1 MPRKLLIVYNA
12 ESSRYELV
20 QKEVVEPARK
30 LAGWLVGKYVV
41 TADGF
46 EQDLTKLMRVLAD
59 GDLVVAA
66 GGDGTATMVANCIMR
81 SGKDVTLAV
90 LGYGNFNDLAKTL
103 KTRRMQRKGDR
114 TEGGIAEVAE
124 AFKAGKV
131 QEIWP
136 LEVKVNGKHWRYAIC
151 YLTLGLFAESTEV
164 FDEEKVRR
172 QLQQGRRSL
181 VFSWWNLVKW
191 YFKNRHQRVFVPE
204 FTLNGRKMPT
214 DVTDYLAVNG
224 PHMAGMMRG
233 GNWYLEPKEFASGV
247 GRLSSF
253 WRLSSLM
260 MKSILR
266 QVPVASTEGDVLE
279 FVRPGSVEAQAEGE
293 YQKLENVQKI
303 EVRKAT
309 KALKVIKL
317 K

>member
-1 MPRKLLIVYNA
+1 MPRKLLIIYNS

-20 QKEVVEPARK
+20 QKEVIEPARN
-30 LAGWLVGKYVV
+30 LAGWMVGKYVV
-41 TADGF
+41 TAEGF
-46 EQDLTKLMRVLAD
+46 EEDLAKLMRVLSD

-81 SGKDVTLAV
+81 SEKDVTLGV

-103 KTRRMQRKGDR
+103 KTRRARWKGDR
-114 TEGGIAEVAE
+114 IEGGIAEVTE

-131 QEIWP
+131 REIWP
-136 LEVKVNGKHWRYAIC
+136 LDVRVNGKHWRYAIC

-164 FDEEKVRR
+164 FDKAEVRK

-181 VFSWWNLVKW
+181 IFSWWNLVKW
-191 YFKNRHQRVFVPE
+191 YFANRHQRVFLPE
-204 FTLNGRKMPT
+204 FTLNGQKMST

-224 PHMAGMMRG
+224 PHIAGMMRG
-233 GNWYLEPKEFASGV
+233 GNWYLQPKEFASGV
-247 GRLSSF
+247 GRLSNF
-253 WRLSSLM
+253 WRLSALM
-260 MKSILR
+260 LKSILR

-279 FVRPGSVEAQAEGE
+279 FVQPGSVEAQAEGE
-293 YQKLENVQKI
+293 YQKLENVKKI
-303 EVRKAT
+303 EVRKAE

-317 K
+317 